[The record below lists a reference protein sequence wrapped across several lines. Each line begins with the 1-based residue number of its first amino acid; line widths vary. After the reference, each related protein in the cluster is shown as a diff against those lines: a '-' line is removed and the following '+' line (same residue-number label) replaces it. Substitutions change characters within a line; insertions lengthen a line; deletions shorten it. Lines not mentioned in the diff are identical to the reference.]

1 MSGTLSRPMSAL
13 ELCNAVR
20 LALPCDAS
28 QLDRILCVDE
38 SRGLVE
44 VQAGTPWKTIAS
56 RLRPGDAQAAA
67 VPARTQPT
75 VGESIARNAA
85 GPDGRPAVTHV
96 ESLAL
101 VTPDGQLRRINRL
114 ADSELFA
121 LAIGGQGLFGV
132 PYSITL
138 RLETLARAISEA
150 APVETLQAPRS
161 GLPARPLTL
170 LVPPDRLAQF
180 LDDANSRC
188 DEWRTAVK
196 AAEIRP
202 ILTEGET
209 FLRWAPRDYAAVT
222 LWFAAPG
229 ALGGAVRDTQLRRVL
244 LDAAIGCG
252 GSFPVAC
259 TPEATREQT
268 VACYPQL
275 PGFLAHKRRLDPAE
289 RLVNPW
295 YRHYSR
301 LLGRESCEVRF
312 GAAA

>member
-1 MSGTLSRPMSAL
+1 MSGTLARPMSAL

-20 LALPCDAS
+20 LSQPCDAP
-28 QLDRILCVDE
+28 LDRILRLDE
-38 SRGLVE
+38 DRGLVE
-44 VQAGTPWKTIAS
+44 VQAGTPWKSIAS
-56 RLRPGDAQAAA
+56 RLRPGDPKAAA
-67 VPARTQPT
+67 VRTSPT
-75 VGESIARNAA
+75 VGESIAKNAA

-114 ADSELFA
+114 ADRELFA
-121 LAIGGQGLFGV
+121 LAVGGQGLFGV

-138 RLETLARAISEA
+138 RLETLARAINEA
-150 APVETLQAPRS
+150 AEVEMLDTPRS
-161 GLPARPLTL
+161 GLPAQALTL
-170 LVPPDRLAQF
+170 LVPPQHVALF
-180 LDDANSRC
+180 LGDANSRC
-188 DEWRTAVK
+188 EEWRTAVE

-202 ILTEGET
+202 IRTEDET

-229 ALGGAVRDTQLRRVL
+229 ALGGAVRATQLRRAL
-244 LDAAIGCG
+244 LDAAIGRG
-252 GSFPVAC
+252 GSFPIAC
-259 TPEATREQT
+259 TPEATREQAET
-268 VACYPQL
+268 CYPQL

-295 YRHYSR
+295 YRHYSG
-301 LLGRESCEVRF
+301 LLGRQSCAVRW